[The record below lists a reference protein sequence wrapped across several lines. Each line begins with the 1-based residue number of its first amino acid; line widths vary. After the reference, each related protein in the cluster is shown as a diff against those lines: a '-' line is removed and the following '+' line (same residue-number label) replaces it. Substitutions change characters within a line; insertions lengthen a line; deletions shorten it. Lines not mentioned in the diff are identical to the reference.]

1 MIGLSPTRPR
11 ILKAMPEVVQ
21 APAMRW
27 SAPIASRPM
36 VSWLSGPPGTER
48 QSAFSEFGRG
58 A

>member
-21 APAMRW
+21 APAMRR

-36 VSWLSGPPGTER
+36 VSWLSGPPGMDR
-48 QSAFSEFGRG
+48 QSVFSLLGRG